1 MQKMSLS
8 LNKQIILVIVLS
20 LGYPILYFAVSS
32 KQNQAQTLLNTQ
44 IQELKAEKLI
54 LQQKF
59 DSVIRVGKLNQAKIQ
74 NQHEK
79 DITTI
84 QHNVRSAD
92 DSTAKAV
99 FEKYFGKS
107 RQLQ

>member
-1 MQKMSLS
+1 MSLS

-20 LGYPILYFAVSS
+20 LGYPILYFALSA
-32 KQNQAQTLLNTQ
+32 KDNQAQKLLNEEVR
-44 IQELKAEKLI
+44 ELRAEKLV

-59 DSVIRVGKLNQAKIQ
+59 DSVLRVGRQNQSKIQ
-74 NQHEK
+74 TQHEK

-84 QHNVRSAD
+84 RHDVASAD

-99 FEKYFGKS
+99 FEKYFGKA
-107 RQLQ
+107 RQLD